1 MSSIKE
7 KITQNEQKIHQL
19 EKNIKRDTEK
29 RKKLIDENERL
40 NYQAL
45 CQEFRCSGTEL
56 FDMITFEH
64 DQIQAIKDEGMLESV
79 LDEISR
85 SIEAENKKED
95 AF

>member
-7 KITQNEQKIHQL
+7 KIAQNEQKILQL

-56 FDMITFEH
+56 FDMITLEH
-64 DQIQAIKDEGMLESV
+64 DQIQAIKT
-79 LDEISR
+79 
-85 SIEAENKKED
+85 
-95 AF
+95 